1 MQILCVIPARLGA
14 NRLPRKPLRL
24 LSGEPLVRHVAR
36 RALESAIACRV
47 VVATDHP
54 SVAEAV
60 TPLPIDVI
68 FTDPAHRCGTERVA
82 EVAARPEFSGAE
94 IVLNI
99 QGDEPFF
106 PVEAARDAVHEVE
119 AGRHVGTVG
128 AQLEPADLLDPDR
141 VKVVVGGDGVARC
154 FARSLSAS
162 AAWHGE
168 GDVRRHLGIY
178 AYSRSALAR
187 WAAAPPGVE
196 ERAEGLEQLRPLQ
209 LGMSVGVVRYDAPA
223 PPAVDTIDDLS
234 AAERYMTLSIQRVG

>member
-1 MQILCVIPARLGA
+1 
-14 NRLPRKPLRL
+14 
-24 LSGEPLVRHVAR
+24 
-36 RALESAIACRV
+36 
-47 VVATDHP
+47 
-54 SVAEAV
+54 
-60 TPLPIDVI
+60 
-68 FTDPAHRCGTERVA
+68 
-82 EVAARPEFSGAE
+82 
-94 IVLNI
+94 
-99 QGDEPFF
+99 
-106 PVEAARDAVHEVE
+106 
-119 AGRHVGTVG
+119 
-128 AQLEPADLLDPDR
+128 DR